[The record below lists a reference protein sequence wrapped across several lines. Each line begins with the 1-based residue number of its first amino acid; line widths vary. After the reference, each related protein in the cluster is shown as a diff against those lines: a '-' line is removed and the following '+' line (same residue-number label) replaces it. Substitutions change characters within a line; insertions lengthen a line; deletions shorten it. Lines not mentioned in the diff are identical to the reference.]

1 MLNKRAESW
10 MRPAAGKIGFTR
22 VAPYLTRTRALFFA
36 LYVDNK
42 SYYSA
47 KHNYKL
53 D

>member
-1 MLNKRAESW
+1 MARTHL
-10 MRPAAGKIGFTR
+10 AAGKIVCYKK
-22 VAPYLTRTRALFFA
+22 VALYLTRTRALLFA